1 MTQNQAAQQRKPNLF
16 ITTDEILNAT
26 LQYLSSRPYADVAHL
41 IDALKQ
47 STPYTPPVD
56 KPEAG
61 LEGGSTKEAP
71 KTIPQME
78 VIDAEEVKG
87 KEK

>member
-1 MTQNQAAQQRKPNLF
+1 MTQNQTAQQRKPNLF

-26 LQYLSSRPYADVAHL
+26 LQYLASRPYADVAHL

-61 LEGGSTKEAP
+61 AEGPAKEAP

-78 VIDAEEVKG
+78 VVDAEEVKG
-87 KEK
+87 KKK